1 MSKKTHCQTMKAECG
16 FALILQLQF
25 VEIGY
30 INCKESSSTVVGL
43 GLGLFPERC
52 WTVRCVFVVLVCAI
66 RLLPLRSSNVSHHHS
81 TTTSL
86 SN

>member
-43 GLGLFPERC
+43 GLGLFP
-52 WTVRCVFVVLVCAI
+52 
-66 RLLPLRSSNVSHHHS
+66 
-81 TTTSL
+81 
-86 SN
+86 